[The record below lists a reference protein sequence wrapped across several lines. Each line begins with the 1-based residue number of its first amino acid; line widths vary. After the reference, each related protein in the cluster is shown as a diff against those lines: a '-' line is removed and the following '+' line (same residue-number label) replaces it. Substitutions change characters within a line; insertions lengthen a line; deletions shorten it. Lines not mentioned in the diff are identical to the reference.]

1 MPIKFIDQLDLSKK
15 KVFIRVDF
23 NVPIQKGQIT
33 NDARIKAAL
42 PTIEYAISK
51 GAKVIL
57 ASHLGRPKGKEVK
70 EFSLEPI
77 AQRLLFLLKKEV
89 IFSENCEANGNRKM
103 IQDMKEGDVMLLE
116 NLRFHPGEEANSPHF
131 ATQLSKLCDVYIDDA
146 FGCVHR
152 AHASVEALPRL
163 MKEKGAGFLLKKEME
178 ALSTLLKNPNR
189 PFTVILGGA
198 KVSDK
203 INLITHLLE
212 KVNTMLIGGAMA
224 YTLLKAQGK
233 KVGTSLVEDDKLEL
247 AKYILEGVQKRKV
260 ELLLPVDHII
270 SKEFSED
277 AVTQV
282 TEGSEIP
289 DNWMGLDI
297 GPKTVQLF
305 LETIQKSQ
313 TILWNGPVGAFEMAP
328 FCEGTR
334 RVAEAMAQNKGF
346 TVVGGGDSVSAIT
359 QFKLQ
364 FKFSHVSTG
373 GGASL
378 EFLEG
383 KILPGISALEV

>member
-1 MPIKFIDQLDLSKK
+1 M
-15 KVFIRVDF
+15 
-23 NVPIQKGQIT
+23 
-33 NDARIKAAL
+33 
-42 PTIEYAISK
+42 
-51 GAKVIL
+51 
-57 ASHLGRPKGKEVK
+57 
-70 EFSLEPI
+70 
-77 AQRLLFLLKKEV
+77 
-89 IFSENCEANGNRKM
+89 
-103 IQDMKEGDVMLLE
+103 
-116 NLRFHPGEEANSPHF
+116 
-131 ATQLSKLCDVYIDDA
+131 
-146 FGCVHR
+146 
-152 AHASVEALPRL
+152 
-163 MKEKGAGFLLKKEME
+163 
-178 ALSTLLKNPNR
+178 LKNPNR